1 MYLRAAP
8 WVGVGLPPAPASGT
22 GVHLG
27 IGRAPVYD
35 GDRCWVEGLMGATV
49 DGLILVITEVLAG
62 GIVSFAFKN
71 ILAFLIIIVLLFRP
85 EGLLGKE
92 FVERV

>member
-1 MYLRAAP
+1 
-8 WVGVGLPPAPASGT
+8 
-22 GVHLG
+22 
-27 IGRAPVYD
+27 
-35 GDRCWVEGLMGATV
+35 MGATV

>member
-1 MYLRAAP
+1 
-8 WVGVGLPPAPASGT
+8 
-22 GVHLG
+22 
-27 IGRAPVYD
+27 
-35 GDRCWVEGLMGATV
+35 MGATV

-71 ILAFLIIIVLLFRP
+71 ILAFLIIIIVLLFRP